1 MKQKILK
8 AIVLFALG
16 LATMIVTASLVSWLR
31 TDWATA
37 QVIEVPKPLNSD
49 SSFDNENFDGG
60 LSTSCALKPEKN
72 PTTPRSRAAIT
83 SNQLTLERFR
93 RSASNLNSSTQDS
106 VNSLSSSKTLAGYTP
121 REAIALANPTNYG
134 KRFILDLYGRPADR
148 APIVVLH
155 ETVSSASSAI
165 NMFRTPHFND
175 ADQVS
180 YHTLINLNGDIIYI
194 VPPDQRAFG
203 AGDSTFRGD
212 NGSEAVKTHPN
223 YPSSVNNFAYHISL
237 ETPVD
242 GRNNRSRH
250 SGYTSAQ
257 YQSLAWLVAK
267 TGVPDFRITTH
278 KGVDRSGLRQD
289 PRSFNS
295 TTFFRLLDALPKT
308 NEITIDCQAP
318 LNDR

>member
-8 AIVLFALG
+8 AIALFVLS

-37 QVIEVPKPLNSD
+37 QVIEVPKPLISD
-49 SSFDNENFDGG
+49 PNFDNQNLEWGV
-60 LSTSCALKPEKN
+60 STSCALKPDKN
-72 PTTPRSRAAIT
+72 TTIPRSRAAIT
-83 SNQLTLERFR
+83 SNQLTLDRFR
-93 RSASNLNSSTQDS
+93 RSASNFNSSTEDS
-106 VNSLSSSKTLAGYTP
+106 VSSLSSSKTLAGYTP
-121 REAIALANPTNYG
+121 RESIALANPTNYG
-134 KRFILDLYGRPADR
+134 KRFILDLYGRPANR

-165 NMFRTPHFND
+165 NTFRTPHFND

-194 VPPDQRAFG
+194 VPPEQRAFG
-203 AGDSTFRGD
+203 AGDSAFRSD
-212 NGSEAVKTHPN
+212 NGLEAIKTHPS

-267 TGVPDFRITTH
+267 TGVPDSRITTH

-295 TTFFRLLDALPKT
+295 TTFFRLLDALPRT

-318 LNDR
+318 SSDR